1 MARMRR
7 VLLGLSL
14 VAAIAVA
21 ACSSN
26 AATTSPSSSA
36 TPLASPA
43 PAATTASATPSA
55 SAGAA
60 SAAGQTDTTWGRIW
74 DSLPGGFPPIPGSTP
89 TEATGAPAS
98 ATLVVQG
105 DAAKAIATSM
115 QTALSAAGFR
125 TDGLSGPLEDGSYVL
140 DSAGTPAGCMVQV
153 TAKPLGGVTTITI
166 MYGAV
171 CPHG

>member
-26 AATTSPSSSA
+26 AATTSPSRSA

-55 SAGAA
+55 SVGAA

-74 DSLPGGFPPIPGSTP
+74 DSLPGGFPAIPGSTP
-89 TEATGAPAS
+89 TEAAAGPAS

-115 QTALSAAGFR
+115 QTALGVAGFR
-125 TDGLSGPLEDGSYVL
+125 TEGLSGPLEDGSYVL
-140 DSAGTPAGCMVQV
+140 DSTGTPAGCMVQV
-153 TAKPLGGVTTITI
+153 TAKPLGGVTTVTI

>member
-1 MARMRR
+1 MRR

-14 VAAIAVA
+14 VATVALA

-26 AATTSPSSSA
+26 AAPTSPSRSA
-36 TPLASPA
+36 TPLASQA
-43 PAATTASATPSA
+43 PAATTVSAAPPA

-74 DSLPGGFPPIPGSTP
+74 DSLPGGFPAIAGSTP
-89 TEATGAPAS
+89 TEAADGPAS

-115 QTALSAAGFR
+115 QTALGVAGFR
-125 TDGLSGPLEDGSYVL
+125 TEGLSGPLEDGSYVL

-153 TAKPLGGVTTITI
+153 TAKPLGGVTTVTI

-171 CPHG
+171 CAHG